1 MIVKTDLTV
10 NKLQKETT
18 ATIKEIVET
27 YEDVKIKLRN
37 NKENL
42 QLVAG
47 ECLKAIEGVD
57 GLKNTQ
63 N

>member
-42 QLVAG
+42 
-47 ECLKAIEGVD
+47 
-57 GLKNTQ
+57 
-63 N
+63 